1 MFKNSSG
8 SRVTTAPLT
17 FTLDVPTEAA
27 HDPQTAIGAR
37 NWGAIIAATIALGLA
52 LSSGNQAQIAAA
64 IQALIAA
71 ITGQ

>member
-8 SRVTTAPLT
+8 SRVTTSPMT

-37 NWGAIIAATIALGLA
+37 NWGAIVAATIAMSLA
-52 LSSGNQAQIAAA
+52 LASGDQVKIAAA